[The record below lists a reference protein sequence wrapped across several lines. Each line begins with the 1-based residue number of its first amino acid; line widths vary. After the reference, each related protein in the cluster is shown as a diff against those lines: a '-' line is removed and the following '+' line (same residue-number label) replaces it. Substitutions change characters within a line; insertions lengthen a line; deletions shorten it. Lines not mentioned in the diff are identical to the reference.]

1 MKKSDMT
8 KAILSQ
14 KVSLIERLDALEK
27 TFDVNAQKVDK
38 NFQQAHNHDLAL
50 GLRLHRLEV
59 RVERLE
65 LPLRVRAW
73 RRIFG
78 EPKPKAQPEPMAAP
92 KPQGGTS

>member
-1 MKKSDMT
+1 MRKSDMT

-14 KVSLIERLDALEK
+14 KASLIDRMDALEK

-38 NFQQAHNHDLAL
+38 NFQQAHGHSLAL
-50 GLRLHRLEV
+50 AQHLNRLEV
-59 RVERLE
+59 RVFRLE

-78 EPKPKAQPEPMAAP
+78 EPKPKQVMKKEA
-92 KPQGGTS
+92 